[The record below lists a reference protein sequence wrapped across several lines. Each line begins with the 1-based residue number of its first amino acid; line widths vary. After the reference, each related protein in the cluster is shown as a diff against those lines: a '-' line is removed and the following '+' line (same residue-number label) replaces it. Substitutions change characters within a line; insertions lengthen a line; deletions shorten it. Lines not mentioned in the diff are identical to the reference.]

1 MTFSEDYVKS
11 FSEEI
16 ENVNTKK
23 KTSYDLTV
31 SLQLKKYGER
41 LEKFQSPSCKHWRLS
56 IGALKTFVFGVYNK
70 KKTILVTSKI

>member
-1 MTFSEDYVKS
+1 MTFSEDDLKS

-56 IGALKTFVFGVYNK
+56 IGALKTFVFGLYN